1 MMVTNNSEV
10 FLGCGC
16 VVGFLSPVTRSYG
29 HLTPCSKSSSVHN
42 ILPLGFKVNK
52 EYFSEG
58 HNGQVHHLVLLVLHG
73 CEGRRERWRAGRRQG
88 V

>member
-16 VVGFLSPVTRSYG
+16 VVGFLSPVARSYG

-42 ILPLGFKVNK
+42 ILLLGIKVNK

-58 HNGQVHHLVLLVLHG
+58 QVHQWTGSSSCSAFSSWL
-73 CEGRRERWRAGRRQG
+73 
-88 V
+88 